1 MADKPLF
8 LLNDRHRLAYDGNQF
23 IVQRRRGTK
32 GGSADKWEAIAFVA
46 HQKDTLWRLFHEDE
60 ILLTEIA
67 LKRMDALPETF
78 ETFLQDHDP
87 EAYRRNPAFS
97 RRGGEIRGVA
107 ARSPGPEGKED
118 TLAGEEPT
126 HAA

>member
-23 IVQRRRGTK
+23 VLQRRSGQSRQRASGWT
-32 GGSADKWEAIAFVA
+32 GIAFVA
-46 HQKDTLWRLFHEDE
+46 HQKNALWRTFREKE

-67 LKRMDALPETF
+67 IQLMDALPETF
-78 ETFLQDHDP
+78 EAFLWDHDP
-87 EAYRRNPAFS
+87 DAYRRNPALAQCQTKL
-97 RRGGEIRGVA
+97 RPA
-107 ARSPGPEGKED
+107 LARSPGHEGED
-118 TLAGEEPT
+118 TLAGEEPP